1 MSAFLSRLGTA
12 AARRWRRT
20 LLVAIVVV
28 AGIGTLGSS
37 LGAGF
42 VDDYRTP
49 GVDSTR
55 AQELLEQ
62 RFPQV
67 SGGDAQIVFAGDR
80 AAITGV
86 GVKATLRAVGR
97 QPHVTGVS
105 DLRVA
110 PDGRVAFATV
120 QYDRPAEDLGPAAR
134 DRLESAVAPAERAG
148 AEVSMRGQVIDAGDD
163 EMAPV
168 GELIGVAIA
177 LLLLT
182 LLFRSVVAMTLTLV
196 AAGVGL
202 VGGLM
207 LVMLASAGIEIPTVA
222 PTIGM
227 MLGLG
232 AGIDYALFLV
242 ARHRERLAAGE
253 DPATAAGNANGTA
266 GVAILT
272 AGAIV
277 VVAISGLLA
286 VGIPFVGR
294 MGMAA
299 GVVVAAT
306 AVAAVTVMPAL
317 LGMAGRRVLAR
328 RDRKGAA
335 AAAHGDLAARGD
347 LPAPGDLAP
356 REDLAAR
363 EDLALRSGLAER
375 WARRVAAR
383 PVLSAAA
390 GIAVL
395 LALAAPVL
403 GLRLGQ
409 PDDGTR
415 STSMTQRVAYDRLAQ
430 GFGPGFNGPLVIA
443 VALPADKAAADAAL
457 QKLEADAKAAPDV
470 ATVAKPVVNPAGDA
484 ATLTVIP
491 RTSPQDTRTSALVDR
506 LRSDVVPAATQG
518 TGAQAHVGGST
529 ATFDD
534 MANRVSERL
543 PLFIGVVVG
552 LSLLLLMAAFR
563 SVVVPLVSAA
573 FNLLSIGAAYG
584 VVTLAFQTDA
594 GTSLLGVAEQPIV
607 SFIPMF
613 MFAIL
618 FGLSMDY
625 NVFLLSRVR
634 EEYLR
639 TGDAKAAVIHA
650 VDRTAGVIGTAG
662 AIMTGVFLG
671 FVTETDSIVK
681 MMGVGLATAIAVDVT
696 VVRMLLAPAV
706 LTWLGDRAWRLP
718 RWLDRLL
725 PHIDLEGGGARRLE
739 PEPQSL

>member
-1 MSAFLSRLGTA
+1 MSSLLSRLGTS
-12 AARRWRRT
+12 AARHWRRT
-20 LLVAIVVV
+20 ILIAIVVV

-62 RFPQV
+62 RFPQM

-80 AAITGV
+80 AAVTGTGV
-86 GVKATLRAVGR
+86 RQTLKAVSA
-97 QPHVTGVS
+97 QPHVSGVS
-105 DLRVA
+105 DLQVA
-110 PDGRVAFATV
+110 PDGKVAFATV
-120 QYDRPAEDLGPAAR
+120 QYDRRAEDLGPAAR
-134 DRLESAVAPAERAG
+134 DRLESAVGPAEKAG
-148 AEVSMRGQVIDAGDD
+148 AEVSMRGQVIDVGDD
-163 EMAPV
+163 AMAPV

-182 LLFRSVVAMTLTLV
+182 LLFRSVVAMTLTLA
-196 AAGVGL
+196 AAGIGL
-202 VGGLM
+202 VGGLT
-207 LVMLASAGIEIPTVA
+207 LVALASAGIDVPTVA

-242 ARHRERLAAGE
+242 ARHRERLLAGD
-253 DPATAAGNANGTA
+253 DPATAAGTANGTA
-266 GVAILT
+266 GAAVLT

-277 VVAISGLLA
+277 VVAISGLMA

-294 MGMAA
+294 MGLAA
-299 GVVVAAT
+299 GVVVGAT

-328 RDRKGAA
+328 RDRK
-335 AAAHGDLAARGD
+335 
-347 LPAPGDLAP
+347 APHAGGGVPP
-356 REDLAAR
+356 RR
-363 EDLALRSGLAER
+363 GLAGR
-375 WARRVAAR
+375 WARRIAAR
-383 PVLSAAA
+383 PVVSAAA
-390 GIAVL
+390 GIAIL
-395 LALAAPVL
+395 LALAAPAT

-409 PDDGTR
+409 PDDGTK
-415 STSMTQRVAYDRLAQ
+415 STATTQRVAYDRLAE
-430 GFGPGFNGPLVIA
+430 GFGKGFNGPLVIA
-443 VALPADKAAADAAL
+443 VALPAGKPAADAVL
-457 QKLEADAKAAPDV
+457 SRLEAGAKAAPDV
-470 ATVAKPVVNPAGDA
+470 AAVAKPVINQAGDA

-491 RTSPQDTRTSALVDR
+491 RTSPEDAKTSALVDR
-506 LRSDVVPAATQG
+506 LRSDVVPSATRG
-518 TGAQAHVGGST
+518 TGAQAHVGGQT

-534 MANRVSERL
+534 MSNRVSERL

-563 SVVVPLVSAA
+563 SVVVPLVSAV

-584 VVTLAFQTDA
+584 VVALAFP
-594 GTSLLGVAEQPIV
+594 GQPVV
-607 SFIPMF
+607 SFVPMF

-639 TGDAKAAVIHA
+639 TGDAKGAVVHA
-650 VDRTAGVIGTAG
+650 VERTAGVIGTAG
-662 AIMTGVFLG
+662 AIMTAVFLG
-671 FVTETDSIVK
+671 FVSDPDVIVK
-681 MMGVGLATAIAVDVT
+681 MLGVGLATAIAVDVT

-718 RWLDRLL
+718 RWIDRLL
-725 PHIDLEGGGARRLE
+725 PRIELE

>member
-1 MSAFLSRLGTA
+1 MSAFLSRLGTG
-12 AARRWRRT
+12 AARHWRRT
-20 LLVAIVVV
+20 ILIAIVLI
-28 AGIGTLGSS
+28 AGIATLGSA

-42 VDDYRTP
+42 VDNYRTP

-62 RFPQV
+62 RFPQA

-80 AAITGV
+80 AQVSGA
-86 GVKATLRAVGR
+86 GVKATLAAVAD
-97 QPHVTGVS
+97 QPHVSGVS
-105 DLRVA
+105 DLQVS
-110 PDGRVAFATV
+110 PDGTVAFATV
-120 QYDRPAEDLGPAAR
+120 QYDQPAEDLGPAAR
-134 DRLESAVAPAERAG
+134 DRLEAAAGPAEQAG
-148 AEVSMRGQVIDAGDD
+148 AEVSMRGMVIDVGDD
-163 EMAPV
+163 QMAPV
-168 GELIGVAIA
+168 GELIGIAAA

-196 AAGVGL
+196 AAGFGL
-202 VGGLM
+202 VGGM
-207 LVMLASAGIEIPTVA
+207 TLVALASAGVEIPTVA

-232 AGIDYALFLV
+232 AGVDYALFLV
-242 ARHRERLAAGE
+242 ARHRERLAAGS
-253 DPATAAGNANGTA
+253 DPATAAGEANGTA
-266 GVAILT
+266 GVAVLT

-294 MGMAA
+294 MGLAA
-299 GVVVAAT
+299 GVVVATT
-306 AVAAVTVMPAL
+306 AVAAITVMPAL
-317 LGMAGRRVLAR
+317 LGMAGRRVLSR
-328 RDRKGAA
+328 RDRRGTAVPA
-335 AAAHGDLAARGD
+335 GPAR
-347 LPAPGDLAP
+347 
-356 REDLAAR
+356 R
-363 EDLALRSGLAER
+363 GLAER
-375 WARRVAAR
+375 WARRVSAR
-383 PVLSAAA
+383 PALSALA
-390 GIAVL
+390 GVAIL

-409 PDDGTR
+409 PDDGTKAA
-415 STSMTQRVAYDRLAQ
+415 STTQRVAYDRLAD

-443 VALPADKAAADAAL
+443 VALPADQTAADAAL
-457 QKLEADAKAAPDV
+457 RRLEAGAKAAPGVAAV
-470 ATVAKPVVNPAGDA
+470 ATPVKSPRGDA
-484 ATLTVIP
+484 ATITVIP
-491 RTSPQDTRTSALVDR
+491 RTSPQDAATSTLVDT
-506 LRSDVVPAATQG
+506 LRERVVPAATAG
-518 TGAQAHVGGST
+518 TGARAHVGGAT

-543 PLFIGVVVG
+543 PVFIGVVVG

-563 SVVVPLVSAA
+563 SIVVPLVSAV

-634 EEYLR
+634 EEYVR
-639 TGDAKAAVIHA
+639 TGDARGAVIHA
-650 VDRTAGVIGTAG
+650 VDRTAAVIGTAG
-662 AIMTGVFLG
+662 AIMTAVFLG
-671 FVTETDSIVK
+671 FVTEADSIVK
-681 MMGVGLATAIAVDVT
+681 MMGIGLATAIAVDVT

-706 LTWLGDRAWRLP
+706 LTWLGDRAWGLP

-725 PHIDLEGGGARRLE
+725 PHVDLDGAARLRAEG
-739 PEPQSL
+739 QSA

>member
-1 MSAFLSRLGTA
+1 MSAFLSRLGSG
-12 AARRWRRT
+12 AARHWRRT
-20 LLVAIVVV
+20 LVIAIVLI
-28 AGIGTLGSS
+28 AGIATLGSS

-42 VDDYRTP
+42 VDNYRTP
-49 GVDSTR
+49 GVDSTK

-62 RFPQV
+62 RFPQA

-80 AAITGV
+80 AEITGA
-86 GVKATLRAVGR
+86 GVKDTLATVAK
-97 QPHVTGVS
+97 QPHVSAVS
-105 DLRVA
+105 ELQVS
-110 PDGRVAFATV
+110 PDGTVAFATV
-120 QYDRPAEDLGPAAR
+120 QYDQPAEDLGAAAR
-134 DRLESAVAPAERAG
+134 DRLEAAVGPAEQAG
-148 AEVSMRGQVIDAGDD
+148 ADVSMRGMVIDVGD
-163 EMAPV
+163 EQMAPV
-168 GELIGVAIA
+168 GELIGVAAA

-196 AAGVGL
+196 AAGIGL
-202 VGGLM
+202 VGGM
-207 LVMLASAGIEIPTVA
+207 TLVALASAGMEIPTVA

-242 ARHRERLAAGE
+242 ARHRERLAAGS
-253 DPATAAGNANGTA
+253 DPVTAAGEANGTA
-266 GVAILT
+266 GVAVLT

-294 MGMAA
+294 MGLAA

-306 AVAAVTVMPAL
+306 AVAAITVMPAL
-317 LGMAGRRVLAR
+317 LGMAGRRVLGR
-328 RDRKGAA
+328 RDRRPARTAA
-335 AAAHGDLAARGD
+335 ETVSAR
-347 LPAPGDLAP
+347 P
-356 REDLAAR
+356 
-363 EDLALRSGLAER
+363 SLAER
-375 WARRVAAR
+375 WARRVSAR
-383 PVLSAAA
+383 PVLSGLA
-390 GIAVL
+390 GVAIL

-403 GLRLGQ
+403 ALRLGQ

-415 STSMTQRVAYDRLAQ
+415 ATSMTQRVAYDRLAE

-443 VALPADKAAADAAL
+443 VALPADQAAADEAL
-457 QKLEADAKAAPDV
+457 SKLEASAKAAPGV
-470 ATVAKPVVNPAGDA
+470 AAVAAPVKNPRGDA
-484 ATLTVIP
+484 ATITVIP
-491 RTSPQDTRTSALVDR
+491 RTSPQDAATSTLVDT
-506 LRSDVVPAATQG
+506 LRTQVVPAATRD
-518 TGAQAHVGGST
+518 TGAQAHVGGAT

-563 SVVVPLVSAA
+563 SIVVPLVSAV

-584 VVTLAFQTDA
+584 VVTLAFQTEA
-594 GTSLLGVAEQPIV
+594 GASLLGVAEQPIV

-634 EEYLR
+634 EEYVR
-639 TGDAKAAVIHA
+639 TGDARGAVIHA
-650 VDRTAGVIGTAG
+650 VDRTAAVIGTAG
-662 AIMTGVFLG
+662 AIMTAVFLG
-671 FVTETDSIVK
+671 FVTEADSIVK
-681 MMGVGLATAIAVDVT
+681 MMGIGLATAIAVDVT

-706 LTWLGDRAWRLP
+706 LTWLGDRAWGLP

-725 PHIDLEGGGARRLE
+725 PHLDLEGRALARE
-739 PEPQSL
+739 AA

>member
-1 MSAFLSRLGTA
+1 MLLSRLGTR
-12 AARRWRRT
+12 AARHWRRT
-20 LLVAIVVV
+20 LLIAVVLV
-28 AGIGTLGSS
+28 AGIATLGSS

-49 GVDSTR
+49 GVDSTK

-67 SGGDAQIVFAGDR
+67 SGGDAQLVFAGDR
-80 AAITGV
+80 AEITGA
-86 GVKATLRAVGR
+86 GVKAALSAVAE
-97 QPHVTGVS
+97 QPHVSSVS
-105 DLRVA
+105 PLQVA

-120 QYDRPAEDLGPAAR
+120 QYDRPAEDLGSAPR
-134 DRLESAVAPAERAG
+134 DRLEAAVGPAERAG
-148 AEVSMRGQVIDAGDD
+148 AEVSMRGIVVDTGDD

-168 GELIGVAIA
+168 GELIGVAAA

-182 LLFRSVVAMTLTLV
+182 LLFRSVVAMALTLV
-196 AAGVGL
+196 AAGFGL
-202 VGGLM
+202 IGGLT
-207 LVMLASAGIEIPTVA
+207 LVMLASAGVDIPTVA

-253 DPATAAGNANGTA
+253 DVAAAAGEANRTA
-266 GVAILT
+266 GVAVLT

-277 VVAISGLLA
+277 VVAISGLMA

-294 MGMAA
+294 MGLAA

-317 LGMAGRRVLAR
+317 LGMAGRRVLGR
-328 RDRKGAA
+328 R
-335 AAAHGDLAARGD
+335 
-347 LPAPGDLAP
+347 AP
-356 REDLAAR
+356 RPAGR
-363 EDLALRSGLAER
+363 VAER

-383 PVLSAAA
+383 PVVSTVA
-390 GIAVL
+390 GVAVL

-409 PDDGTR
+409 PDDGTKP
-415 STSMTQRVAYDRLAQ
+415 TSMTQRVAYDRLAE

-443 VALPADKAAADAAL
+443 VALPREGADQVLERL
-457 QKLEADAKAAPDV
+457 QAGARAAPDV
-470 ATVAKPVVNPAGDA
+470 ATVSKPVVNAVRDA
-484 ATLTVIP
+484 ATITVIP
-491 RTSPQDTRTSALVDR
+491 RSSPQDAATSRLVNT
-506 LRSDVVPAATQG
+506 LREDVVPAA
-518 TGAQAHVGGST
+518 GARAYVGGST

-534 MANRVSERL
+534 MADRVSARL

-552 LSLLLLMAAFR
+552 LSLLLLGFAFR
-563 SVVVPLVSAA
+563 SLVVPLVSAA

-584 VVTLAFQTDA
+584 VVTLAFP
-594 GTSLLGVAEQPIV
+594 GQPIV

-639 TGDAKAAVIHA
+639 TGDAKGAVVHA
-650 VDRTAGVIGTAG
+650 VGRTAGVIGTAG
-662 AIMTGVFLG
+662 AIMTAVFLG
-671 FVTETDSIVK
+671 FVTEPDTIVK
-681 MMGVGLATAIAVDVT
+681 MLGVGLATAIAVDVT

-706 LTWLGDRAWRLP
+706 LTLLGDRAWRLP
-718 RWLDRLL
+718 RLR
-725 PHIDLEGGGARRLE
+725 PEPE

>member
-1 MSAFLSRLGTA
+1 MSAFLTRLGTGA
-12 AARRWRRT
+12 ASHWRRT
-20 LLVAIVVV
+20 ILIAIVVI
-28 AGIGTLGSS
+28 AGIGAFGSA

-49 GVDSTR
+49 GVDSTK

-80 AAITGV
+80 AAITGS
-86 GVKATLRAVGR
+86 GVESVLRDVKG
-97 QPHVTGVS
+97 QPHVSGVS
-105 DLRVA
+105 DLQVA
-110 PDGRVAFATV
+110 PDGKVAFATV
-120 QYDRPAEDLGPAAR
+120 QYDRPAEDLGAGAR
-134 DRLESAVAPAERAG
+134 DRLEAAVGPAEQAG
-148 AEVSMRGQVIDAGDD
+148 AEVSMRGQVIDMGDD

-168 GELIGVAIA
+168 GELIGVAAA

-182 LLFRSVVAMTLTLV
+182 LLFRSVVAMTVTLV
-196 AAGVGL
+196 AAAFGL
-202 VGGLM
+202 IGGM
-207 LVMLASAGIEIPTVA
+207 TLVMLASAGVDIPTVA

-242 ARHRERLAAGE
+242 ARHRERLAAGD
-253 DPATAAGNANGTA
+253 DPKVAAGRANGTA
-266 GVAILT
+266 GVAVLT

-277 VVAISGLLA
+277 VVAISGLMA

-294 MGMAA
+294 MGLAA

-306 AVAAVTVMPAL
+306 AVAAVTIVPAL
-317 LGMAGRRVLAR
+317 LGMAGNRVLSRRERRGEPAR
-328 RDRKGAA
+328 R
-335 AAAHGDLAARGD
+335 
-347 LPAPGDLAP
+347 
-356 REDLAAR
+356 
-363 EDLALRSGLAER
+363 SGGIAER

-383 PVLSAAA
+383 PVVSALA
-390 GIAVL
+390 GVAIL

-409 PDDGTR
+409 PDDGNKAA
-415 STSMTQRVAYDRLAQ
+415 SMTQRVAYDRLAE
-430 GFGPGFNGPLVIA
+430 GFGPGFNGPLVVA
-443 VALPADKAAADAAL
+443 VALPADKAAADGVL
-457 QKLEADAKAAPDV
+457 ERLEAGAKAAPDV
-470 ATVAKPVVNPAGDA
+470 ATVAKPVVNAARDA

-491 RTSPQDTRTSALVDR
+491 RTSPQDAATSRLVDT
-506 LRSDVVPAATQG
+506 LRDDVVPAATRG
-518 TGAQAHVGGST
+518 TGAEAHVGGAT

-563 SVVVPLVSAA
+563 SIVVPLVSAA

-584 VVTLAFQTDA
+584 VVTLAFPDPD
-594 GTSLLGVAEQPIV
+594 QPIV

-613 MFAIL
+613 VFAIL

-634 EEYLR
+634 EEFLR
-639 TGDAKAAVIHA
+639 TGDAGRPWSTRSA
-650 VDRTAGVIGTAG
+650 
-662 AIMTGVFLG
+662 
-671 FVTETDSIVK
+671 
-681 MMGVGLATAIAVDVT
+681 
-696 VVRMLLAPAV
+696 
-706 LTWLGDRAWRLP
+706 
-718 RWLDRLL
+718 
-725 PHIDLEGGGARRLE
+725 ARRA
-739 PEPQSL
+739 

>member
-1 MSAFLSRLGTA
+1 MSSLLTRLGTA

-20 LLVAIVVV
+20 LVITVLLVAGVGALSGV
-28 AGIGTLGSS
+28 

-55 AQELLEQ
+55 AQELLEE

-67 SGGDAQIVFAGDR
+67 SGADAQIVFAGDPGEVSG
-80 AAITGV
+80 AGV
-86 GVKATLRAVGR
+86 RDTLEAVGG

-105 DLRVA
+105 ELQTS
-110 PDGRVAFATV
+110 PDGRVAFATI
-120 QYDRPAEDLGPAAR
+120 QYDIPAEDLGPGAR
-134 DRLESAVAPAERAG
+134 ERLEGAVGPAESAG
-148 AEVSMRGQVIDAGDD
+148 AEVSMRGMAIDIGD
-163 EMAPV
+163 EQTAPV
-168 GELIGVAIA
+168 GELIGVAA
-177 LLLLT
+177 AVLLLT
-182 LLFRSVVAMTLTLV
+182 LLFRSVVAMTLTLL
-196 AAGVGL
+196 AAGFGL
-202 VGGLM
+202 AGGIALIA
-207 LVMLASAGIEIPTVA
+207 LASAGVDIPTVA
-222 PTIGM
+222 PTVAM

-232 AGIDYALFLV
+232 AGIDYALFLT
-242 ARHRERLAAGE
+242 ARHRERMAAGE
-253 DPATAAGNANGTA
+253 DPPTAAGRANATA
-266 GVAILT
+266 GVAVLT

-294 MGMAA
+294 MGLAA
-299 GVVVAAT
+299 GVVVAIT

-317 LGMAGRRVLAR
+317 LGMAGRRVLGR
-328 RDRKGAA
+328 RERRAA
-335 AAAHGDLAARGD
+335 GDPAV
-347 LPAPGDLAP
+347 APGDLVP
-356 REDLAAR
+356 AR
-363 EDLALRSGLAER
+363 PGLAER
-375 WARRVAAR
+375 WALGVARR
-383 PVLSAAA
+383 PVVSALA
-390 GIAVL
+390 GVGIL

-415 STSMTQRVAYDRLAQ
+415 AAELTQRVAYDRLAD
-430 GFGPGFNGPLVIA
+430 GFGAGFNGPLVLA
-443 VALPADKAAADAAL
+443 VALDDGGERAL
-457 QKLEADAKAAPDV
+457 ERLEAGAKAAPGV
-470 ATVAKPVVNPAGDA
+470 ATVSEPVVNEAGDA

-491 RTSPQDTRTSALVDR
+491 RAAPQDEATSQLVSH
-506 LRSDVVPAATQG
+506 LRDEVIPAS
-518 TGAQAHVGGST
+518 GAHAYVGGST
-529 ATFDD
+529 ATFED
-534 MANRVSERL
+534 MAGRVSERL
-543 PLFIGVVVG
+543 PIFIGAVVG

-563 SVVVPLVSAA
+563 SIVVPLVSAA

-584 VVTLAFQTDA
+584 VVTLAFQTGA

-634 EEYLR
+634 EEYVR
-639 TGDAKAAVIHA
+639 TGDARGAVTRA

-662 AIMTGVFLG
+662 AIMTAVFLG

-681 MMGVGLATAIAVDVT
+681 MLGVGLATAIAIDVT

-706 LTWLGDRAWRLP
+706 LTLLGDRAWRLP

-725 PHIDLEGGGARRLE
+725 PHIDLEGGARLKPATEGRA
-739 PEPQSL
+739 

>member
-1 MSAFLSRLGTA
+1 MSIFLSRLGSA
-12 AARRWRRT
+12 AARHWRRT
-20 LLVAIVVV
+20 LVISVLLI
-28 AGIGTLGSS
+28 AGVGTLGGA

-67 SGGDAQIVFAGDR
+67 SGADAQIVFAGDPEAVSGAGVQ
-80 AAITGV
+80 AAL
-86 GVKATLRAVGR
+86 KAVAG

-105 DLRVA
+105 EPQVS
-110 PDGRVAFATV
+110 PDGRVAYATV
-120 QYDRPAEDLGPAAR
+120 QYDRPAEDLGPDAR
-134 DRLESAVAPAERAG
+134 ERLEGAVVPAQDAG
-148 AEVSMRGQVIDAGDD
+148 VEVSMRGMAIDIGD
-163 EMAPV
+163 EQAAPV
-168 GELIGVAIA
+168 GELIGVAA
-177 LLLLT
+177 AVLLLT
-182 LLFRSVVAMTLTLV
+182 ILFRSVVAMTLTLV
-196 AAGVGL
+196 AAAFGL
-202 VGGLM
+202 AGGMALIG
-207 LVMLASAGIEIPTVA
+207 LASAGVDIPTVA
-222 PTIGM
+222 PTVAM

-232 AGIDYALFLV
+232 AGIDYALFLT

-253 DPATAAGNANGTA
+253 DPQTAAGRANGTS
-266 GVAILT
+266 GVAVLT

-294 MGMAA
+294 MGLAA
-299 GVVVAAT
+299 GVVVAVT

-317 LGMAGRRVLAR
+317 LGLAGRRVLGRRERRAGTGVTPAAR
-328 RDRKGAA
+328 RG
-335 AAAHGDLAARGD
+335 
-347 LPAPGDLAP
+347 P
-356 REDLAAR
+356 
-363 EDLALRSGLAER
+363 GLAER
-375 WARRVAAR
+375 WARGVARR
-383 PVLSAAA
+383 PVVSALA
-390 GIAVL
+390 GTAIL
-395 LALAAPVL
+395 LALSAPVL

-409 PDDGTR
+409 PDDGTKPA
-415 STSMTQRVAYDRLAQ
+415 SMTQKVAYDRLAE
-430 GFGPGFNGPLVIA
+430 GFGAGFNGPLVLA
-443 VALPADKAAADAAL
+443 VALPADTADADRAL
-457 QKLEADAKAAPDV
+457 ARLDAGAKAAPGV
-470 ATVAKPVVNPAGDA
+470 AAVARPVINEGGDA

-491 RTSPQDTRTSALVDR
+491 RTAPQDEATSQLVSH
-506 LRSDVVPAATQG
+506 LRDEVVPAATHG
-518 TGAQAHVGGST
+518 TGAVAHVGGAT
-529 ATFDD
+529 ATFED
-534 MANRVSERL
+534 MAGRVSERL
-543 PLFIGVVVG
+543 PVFIGVVVG

-584 VVTLAFQTDA
+584 VVTLAFQTETGA
-594 GTSLLGVAEQPIV
+594 SLLGVAEQPIV

-634 EEYLR
+634 EEYVR
-639 TGDAKAAVIHA
+639 SGDARAAVIHA

-662 AIMTGVFLG
+662 AIMTAVFLG
-671 FVTETDSIVK
+671 FVTESDSIVK
-681 MMGVGLATAIAVDVT
+681 MMGLGLATAIAVDVT

-725 PHIDLEGGGARRLE
+725 PHIDLEGSAPLKAA
-739 PEPQSL
+739 PEGQSL

>member
-12 AARRWRRT
+12 AARHWRRT
-20 LLVAIVVV
+20 LLISVLVI
-28 AGIGTLGSS
+28 AGIGALGSA

-42 VDDYRTP
+42 VDDYATP

-55 AQELLEQ
+55 AQQLLEQ

-67 SGGDAQIVFAGDR
+67 SGDDATLVFAGDR
-80 AAITGV
+80 AAVTGA
-86 GVKATLRAVGR
+86 GMRATLDVVAG

-105 DLRVA
+105 EPQVS
-110 PDGRVAFATV
+110 PDGKVAFATV
-120 QYDRPAEDLGPAAR
+120 QYDRPAEDLGPVAR
-134 DRLESAVAPAERAG
+134 ERLEAAAGPAERAG
-148 AEVSMRGQVIDAGDD
+148 AEVSMRGMVVDVGD
-163 EMAPV
+163 EQLAPV
-168 GELIGVAIA
+168 GELIGVAAA

-196 AAGVGL
+196 AAGFGL
-202 VGGLM
+202 VGGM
-207 LVMLASAGIEIPTVA
+207 TLVALASAGIEIPTVA
-222 PTIGM
+222 PTIGV

-232 AGIDYALFLV
+232 AGVDYALFLV
-242 ARHRERLAAGE
+242 ARHRERLTAGDDVQAAVGH
-253 DPATAAGNANGTA
+253 ATGTA
-266 GVAILT
+266 GVAVLT

-294 MGMAA
+294 MGLAA

-317 LGMAGRRVLAR
+317 LGMAGRRTLGHR
-328 RDRKGAA
+328 RRQA
-335 AAAHGDLAARGD
+335 
-347 LPAPGDLAP
+347 PAAP
-356 REDLAAR
+356 R
-363 EDLALRSGLAER
+363 SGPAER

-383 PVLSAAA
+383 PVVSALA
-390 GIAVL
+390 GTAIL
-395 LALAAPVL
+395 LALAAPAL

-409 PDDGTR
+409 PDDGTKAA
-415 STSMTQRVAYDRLAQ
+415 STTQRVAYDRLAE
-430 GFGPGFNGPLVIA
+430 GFGAGVNGRLLVA
-443 VALPADKAAADAAL
+443 VALPDDQPAADAAL
-457 QKLEADAKAAPDV
+457 QRLEAGARTTPGVAAVSD
-470 ATVAKPVVNPAGDA
+470 PVVNRSGDA

-491 RTSPQDTRTSALVDR
+491 RTAPQDEATSRLVDR
-506 LRSDVVPAATQG
+506 LREDVVPAATRG
-518 TGAQAHVGGST
+518 TGAEAHVGGST

-534 MANRVSERL
+534 MAGRISDRL

-552 LSLLLLMAAFR
+552 LSLLLLIAAFR
-563 SVVVPLVSAA
+563 SIVVPLVSAA

-584 VVTLAFQTDA
+584 VVTLAFQTEA
-594 GTSLLGVAEQPIV
+594 GASLLGVAEQPIV

-634 EEYLR
+634 EEYVR
-639 TGDAKAAVIHA
+639 TGDARGAVIHA

-662 AIMTGVFLG
+662 AIMTAVFLG
-671 FVTETDSIVK
+671 FVTEPDSIVK
-681 MMGVGLATAIAVDVT
+681 MLGLGLASAIAIDVT

-706 LTWLGDRAWRLP
+706 LTWLGDRAWRMP
-718 RWLDRLL
+718 RWLDRVL
-725 PHIDLEGGGARRLE
+725 PNVDLEGGARLR
-739 PEPQSL
+739 PAPDGRPS